1 MYTKLHASCILLC
14 FQVFREVAYKAKTR
28 EDIMHGMD
36 EFLDQVTVLPPG
48 QWDPEIRI
56 DPPTSVPSQ
65 VNTTIL
71 FFVNIYLFVHV
82 SDYHPSSFYIS

>member
-1 MYTKLHASCILLC
+1 MWKVALNTITLTLHYILYDLIYYSFVFMKL
-14 FQVFREVAYKAKTR
+14 AKTR

-71 FFVNIYLFVHV
+71 FFVKI
-82 SDYHPSSFYIS
+82 

>member
-1 MYTKLHASCILLC
+1 
-14 FQVFREVAYKAKTR
+14 
-28 EDIMHGMD
+28 MHGMD

-71 FFVNIYLFVHV
+71 FFVKIYLFVHV